1 MRLMF
6 RLFGLVCLAAAF
18 AAVIVDGTTSVAASR
33 ISLHPLGDT
42 LSRISPEGFEHLQA
56 FVVAKAPLLWD
67 PVLASVCL
75 LPTWAVLGVVGLVVL
90 ALTRKP
96 RPGVGY
102 SRR

>member
-1 MRLMF
+1 MRLLF

-18 AAVIVDGTTSVAASR
+18 AAVIIDGTTSVAASR
-33 ISLHPLGDT
+33 ITLHPLGDA
-42 LSRISPEGFEHLQA
+42 LSRISPEGFEHLHA

-67 PVLASVCL
+67 PILASIFL
-75 LPTWAVLGVVGLVVL
+75 LPNWAVLGVLGLVML